1 MVQAM
6 GENNKYLA
14 SRPYA
19 FYTSASE
26 FDEEWK
32 TLEYVFTMPD
42 PAKTPN
48 WKNGKILMIC
58 YEAIAQEGKAEFK
71 DFKAEVI
78 AE

>member
-1 MVQAM
+1 
-6 GENNKYLA
+6 
-14 SRPYA
+14 
-19 FYTSASE
+19 
-26 FDEEWK
+26 
-32 TLEYVFTMPD
+32 MPD

-58 YEAIAQEGKAEFK
+58 YEAIAQEGKVEFK